1 MVQRNRAAG
10 WQHAK
15 LSGHKNEDLVK
26 LHLDESKDFQEN
38 FLSRVDRAGTQI
50 THTSIGGLHETNV
63 PSVNGRKT
71 KSKTDLK
78 VFLHTGQ
85 VVNVSIKK
93 SLGGQVYFVRA
104 GLFIDTFEKQF
115 DMKIPDRVQ
124 RAIKLFW
131 AAADDAVPILE
142 EFGDR
147 SDNKS
152 YQLQLRH
159 KSLNATTLKAYDAAL
174 YQELLGWFAD
184 NAYKITKLAF
194 SMGAAC
200 RETDWSDFV
209 WYINL
214 LGENDTDDIFP
225 IEDIC
230 LAAQAA
236 AQGETY
242 YGTSYG
248 GTTIQLPFGFVQWH
262 QGQLQF
268 HHDYHKLKNLLQSY
282 GLRCCDRPIQ

>member
-1 MVQRNRAAG
+1 MERRDRASG
-10 WQHAK
+10 WKHAK

-26 LHLDESKDFQEN
+26 SLLDTNREFQNGFLH
-38 FLSRVDRAGTQI
+38 RVGRMNAKI
-50 THTSIGGLHETNV
+50 VETSIGGLHETNV

-78 VFLHTGQ
+78 VYLSTNE
-85 VVNVSIKK
+85 VINISIKK

-115 DMKIPDRVQ
+115 NTTIPADVQ
-124 RAIKLFW
+124 RAINLFW
-131 AAADDAVPILE
+131 AASDDAVSIIE

-147 SDNKS
+147 SNSKNYD
-152 YQLQLRH
+152 LQLRH
-159 KSLNATTLKAYDAAL
+159 KSLNATTLQAYDDHL
-174 YQELLGWFAD
+174 YHVLLNWFAD
-184 NAYKITKLAF
+184 NAYEITKLSFA
-194 SMGAAC
+194 MGAVRDGA
-200 RETDWSDFV
+200 EWSDFV

-214 LGENDTDDIFP
+214 LDENDTDDIFF

-230 LAAQAA
+230 NAVQKVAHE
-236 AQGETY
+236 ETY
-242 YGTSYG
+242 YGSSYG

-268 HHDYHKLKNLLQSY
+268 HHDYEKIIKLLK
-282 GLRCCDRPIQ
+282 

>member
-1 MVQRNRAAG
+1 MDHRDRATG

-26 LHLDESKDFQEN
+26 NLLDENKDFQRS
-38 FLSRVDRAGTQI
+38 FLCRVDRANARI
-50 THTSIGGLHETNV
+50 TDTSIGGLHETNV

-78 VFLHTGQ
+78 VFLDTNE

-115 DMKIPDRVQ
+115 GVKIPADVQ
-124 RAIKLFW
+124 RAINLFW
-131 AAADDAVPILE
+131 AAADDAVSIVE
-142 EFGDR
+142 QYSDR
-147 SDNKS
+147 SIPKNYS
-152 YQLQLRH
+152 LQLRH
-159 KSLNATTLKAYDAAL
+159 GSLNATTLRAYDEHL
-174 YQELLGWFAD
+174 YDALLGWFAD
-184 NAYKITKLAF
+184 NAYELAKLSF
-194 SMGAAC
+194 SMGAV
-200 RETDWSDFV
+200 RDRSEWSDFV

-214 LGENDTDDIFP
+214 LGENDTDDLFL
-225 IEDIC
+225 IEDVC
-230 LAAQAA
+230 NAVQKVAHE
-236 AQGETY
+236 ETY

-268 HHDYHKLKNLLQSY
+268 HHDYDKLRNLLK
-282 GLRCCDRPIQ
+282 

>member
-1 MVQRNRAAG
+1 MERRDRATG

-26 LHLDESKDFQEN
+26 ELLDSDRNFQQH
-38 FLSRVDRAGTQI
+38 FLNRIDRSEATI
-50 THTSIGGLHETNV
+50 KETSIGGLHETNV

-78 VFLHTGQ
+78 VYLSSNE

-115 DMKIPDRVQ
+115 DAEIPADVQ
-124 RAIKLFW
+124 RAINLFW
-131 AAADDAVPILE
+131 AAADDAVDIIE

-147 SDNKS
+147 TNKKNFD
-152 YQLQLRH
+152 LQMRH
-159 KSLNATTLKAYDAAL
+159 ESVNATTLKAYDKHL
-174 YQELLGWFAD
+174 YDVLLEWFTD
-184 NAYKITKLAF
+184 NAYELARLSF
-194 SMGAAC
+194 SMGSV
-200 RETDWSDFV
+200 RDSSEWSDFI
-209 WYINL
+209 WYVNL
-214 LGENDTDDIFP
+214 LGENDTDDIFL

-230 LAAQAA
+230 NAVQEVAR
-236 AQGETY
+236 EKTY
-242 YGTSYG
+242 YGSSFG

-268 HHDYHKLKNLLQSY
+268 HHNYDKLKNIL
-282 GLRCCDRPIQ
+282 

>member
-1 MVQRNRAAG
+1 MEHRDRATG

-26 LHLDESKDFQEN
+26 GLLDSDNEFQQH
-38 FLSRVDRAGTQI
+38 FLKRIDRPRATI
-50 THTSIGGLHETNV
+50 KETSIGGLHETNV

-78 VFLHTGQ
+78 VYLDTNE

-115 DMKIPDRVQ
+115 DVKIPLDVQ
-124 RAIKLFW
+124 RAINLFW
-131 AAADDAVPILE
+131 AAAEDAVKIID
-142 EFGDR
+142 EFSDR
-147 SDNKS
+147 SNSKNFN
-152 YQLQLRH
+152 LQMRH
-159 KSLNATTLKAYDAAL
+159 KSLNATTLKAYDEHLYNAL
-174 YQELLGWFAD
+174 LNWFTD
-184 NAYKITKLAF
+184 NAYELAKLSF
-194 SMGAAC
+194 SMGAV
-200 RETDWSDFV
+200 RDSVEWSDFV

-214 LGENDTDDIFP
+214 LGENDTDDIFF

-230 LAAQAA
+230 NAVQEIAQD
-236 AQGETY
+236 ETY
-242 YGTSYG
+242 YGSSFG

-268 HHDYHKLKNLLQSY
+268 HHNYDKLKNLLK
-282 GLRCCDRPIQ
+282 